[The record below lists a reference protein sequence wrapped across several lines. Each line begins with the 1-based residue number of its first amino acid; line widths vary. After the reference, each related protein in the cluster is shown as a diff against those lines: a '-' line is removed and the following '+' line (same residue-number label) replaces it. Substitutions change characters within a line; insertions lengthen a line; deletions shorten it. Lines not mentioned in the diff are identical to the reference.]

1 MMDALPTELLIQ
13 VAESLATELDPS
25 KLRVYDNTL
34 REDIDPLEPIYALK
48 SLCLTSRR
56 LNIASTASLY
66 SDIPVV
72 DIGNVV
78 KLFDT
83 LAASPAL
90 AAFVKSIHIY
100 CRRGRFDTWEGIQ
113 PPTLPGCTRLAA
125 EGEDIA
131 EEWEDEGGGG
141 GGGGGNRIPPFPRLV
156 SWAKQCPQLRIIS
169 TSGTMD
175 PGPELDLDGLP
186 STLTTL
192 ELRHFSY
199 KLMRNPKFW
208 QSCASWVKD
217 LRFPEVYGWM
227 FEDHTVYGF
236 FKNKPLSGTLRALT
250 FNCPTEELECRS
262 AQPIKDL
269 AHTYP
274 SLEHLDITYILQAI
288 DFTFDSLRSLTLRIR
303 GFRVEESCVD
313 FAIGMLK
320 LGSLPNLD
328 NLRLLTYPDGL
339 AFLDRAFECHEIQDV
354 IAGTG
359 VKVTLEVGVSKD
371 EVDWEHGDDVEM
383 TFEGEEYN
391 IREIEDSD
399 SEDWL
404 DAETKGGDNVQ
415 ELDPKEWPPLGYGPV
430 RLRNAIRK

>member
-1 MMDALPTELLIQ
+1 MDALPTELLIQ
-13 VAESLATELDPS
+13 VAESLVAELDPS
-25 KLRVYDNTL
+25 KLRLYYETT
-34 REDIDPLEPIYALK
+34 RKDPNPLDPIYALK

-56 LNIASTASLY
+56 LNSASTASLY
-66 SDIPVV
+66 SDIIVV
-72 DIGNVV
+72 NIGNVV

-90 AAFVKSIHIY
+90 AEYVKSIYMY
-100 CRRGRFDTWEGIQ
+100 CLDGRSNAWERIQ
-113 PPTLPGCTRLAA
+113 PPTLLRCTRLAA
-125 EGEDIA
+125 EGEAIG
-131 EEWEDEGGGG
+131 EEWEDDEGGG
-141 GGGGGNRIPPFPRLV
+141 GGGGGNRIPPFPSLV
-156 SWAKQCPQLRIIS
+156 SWAKQCRQLQVIS
-169 TSGTMD
+169 TDGTMN
-175 PGPELDLDGLP
+175 PEPELDPHGLP

-217 LRFPEVYGWM
+217 LRFPEVGGWM
-227 FEDHTVYGF
+227 FEDYTVFEF
-236 FKNKPLSGTLRALT
+236 FKNKPLSGTLKALT

-262 AQPIKDL
+262 VQPIKDL
-269 AHTYP
+269 LHTYP
-274 SLEHLDITYILQAI
+274 SLEHLDITYSLQAI

-303 GFRVEESCVD
+303 GPRVEESCVD

-320 LGSLPNLD
+320 LGRFPNLD
-328 NLRLLTYPDGL
+328 NLRFLTYPDGL

-354 IAGTG
+354 IAGAG

-371 EVDWEHGDDVEM
+371 EVDCEHEDDVEM

-404 DAETKGGDNVQ
+404 DAESKGGDNVQ
-415 ELDPKEWPPLGYGPV
+415 ELDPEEWPPLGYVPV